1 MTITVDSES
10 MGGPHQAST
19 GAHKSSVG
27 TPNPRSDLKDYCR
40 ELAEQVRTESLSRW
54 SMQQMLK
61 AKFPQCSDAEV
72 VLYMQE
78 ALSWTLNEGGEL

>member
-1 MTITVDSES
+1 
-10 MGGPHQAST
+10 
-19 GAHKSSVG
+19 
-27 TPNPRSDLKDYCR
+27 
-40 ELAEQVRTESLSRW
+40 
-54 SMQQMLK
+54 MQQMLK